1 MPTAD
6 DMAEWYIE
14 IKKSQLGDLVTQHNS
29 IVDQIKTLE
38 QHIIECGAELSKEK
52 KDDGNSVL
60 SNTITNN

>member
-29 IVDQIKTLE
+29 IVDQFKTLE

>member
-1 MPTAD
+1 MHTAD
-6 DMAEWYIE
+6 DMEEWYIE